1 MKKIYSQCD
10 LYKARSYIFD
20 NREEIQRSELCGC
33 YFCEKMF
40 FPYEVKDFVE
50 DEDGKTSALCPYC
63 RSLAVISDASGY
75 RIDRKLLHAMNTRWY

>member
-1 MKKIYSQCD
+1 MKKIYSQSD

-20 NREEIQRSELCGC
+20 NREEIERSELCGC